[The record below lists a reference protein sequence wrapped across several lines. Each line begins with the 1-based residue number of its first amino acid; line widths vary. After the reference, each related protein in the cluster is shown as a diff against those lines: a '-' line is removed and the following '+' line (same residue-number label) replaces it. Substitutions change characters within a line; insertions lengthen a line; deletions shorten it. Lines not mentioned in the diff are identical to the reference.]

1 MTAIFERVLNMS
13 LTGSIVIAVVLLA
26 RLLLRRAP
34 KIYSYMLWAVVL
46 FRLLCPI
53 SLSAGLSVLKP
64 LPVTTSQG
72 LSTVTGHSSRNS
84 TTSHSA

>member
-34 KIYSYMLWAVVL
+34 KI
-46 FRLLCPI
+46 
-53 SLSAGLSVLKP
+53 
-64 LPVTTSQG
+64 
-72 LSTVTGHSSRNS
+72 
-84 TTSHSA
+84 